1 MAKKVLSGN
10 DNTNGF
16 QENPQNI
23 NRNGRPRK
31 SFSVVN
37 DELKA
42 KGVEPLTKSNLID
55 AYSLIFN
62 STEDDLKE
70 IAQDKNTPYA
80 LKLIIN
86 ELNDKRTRSKAIADY
101 RDYMFGK
108 AMQSTDITSKGKE
121 ITSVTRTIIDEST
134 NQDS

>member
-1 MAKKVLSGN
+1 MANEENLIPFKKGQSGN
-10 DNTNGF
+10 PD
-16 QENPQNI
+16 
-23 NRNGRPRK
+23 GRPRK

-37 DELKA
+37 NELKA

-70 IAQDKNTPYA
+70 IAQDKTTPYA

-108 AMQSTDITSKGKE
+108 AMQSTDITSNGKE

>member
-1 MAKKVLSGN
+1 MAIKNEHLNQFKKGESGN
-10 DNTNGF
+10 PD
-16 QENPQNI
+16 
-23 NRNGRPRK
+23 GRPRK

-37 DELKA
+37 EELKA

-134 NQDS
+134 NTNA

>member
-1 MAKKVLSGN
+1 MAFPNDGDKFKKGQSGN
-10 DNTNGF
+10 PD
-16 QENPQNI
+16 
-23 NRNGRPRK
+23 GRPRK

-37 DELKA
+37 NELKA

-108 AMQSTDITSKGKE
+108 AMQSTDITSNGKE
-121 ITSVTRTIIDEST
+121 IKSVTRTIIDGST
-134 NQDS
+134 NKDS